1 MNAPWSVLKFGGA
14 SVATAAGWDTVA
26 RLVRRRREQGMRPI
40 VVHSAVAGVTD
51 QLEALIELARRGEH
65 AGLEQELGGRHRELA
80 RQLNIGDPD
89 ACLGA
94 ELDNLAQLL
103 RGIALTGEAG
113 YRARVKVLAL
123 GERLA
128 GRLGTAA
135 LELRGVRISPVNP
148 ARLLRAAARDWASE
162 RDAMLHAVCAHDPD
176 PDAAALL
183 ESLPG
188 VPLTQGYIAR
198 NAQGQ
203 EVLLGRGGSDVSAA
217 ALAASIGAQRLE
229 VWTDVP
235 GIFSA
240 DPREISGAR
249 LLRRLSYAEAQ
260 EIATSG
266 GGVLH
271 PLSIAPLRDTRIA
284 MTVRSTL
291 HPELPGTRVGPAE
304 ESGSAQV
311 KAVMLR
317 SGVPL
322 VSLETLGMWRRVG
335 FLKEVFTCFGDLGL
349 SVDLVSTSES
359 NVTVT
364 LDTDPEALTPA
375 LMARLRSGLER
386 IGQVKIT
393 TNTSVV
399 TLVGRRIRAVL
410 HEVGPA
416 LEAFREQPIHL
427 LSQAASDL
435 NISFVVEPAQARRL
449 AQSLHGRLIAPD
461 EGDELFGPAW
471 EELTGPAP
479 VAPAAP
485 GAAAPW
491 WAGRRGEL
499 LKLAEERG
507 ATYVYSLERVAAQAQ
522 RLKGMES
529 TDRICYAIKANSNPA
544 VLRRVRDS
552 GLEFECV
559 SPGEVGLLRRLFPEH
574 EPGRILFTPN
584 FAARSEYGE
593 ALEAGV
599 QLTVDNLGVLRDWP
613 DLFAGRELF
622 LRLDPGVGRGL
633 HRHVRTAGVHSKF
646 GVPLFEVRRAAE
658 AAAAAGARVTGL
670 HAHMGSG
677 VMDPGA
683 WAPIADTLIEC
694 LEHFPDA
701 RVVNLGGGLGVPQ
714 HAGEQGLDLAELDAN
729 LARCREK
736 APRELEFWLEPGR
749 YVVAE
754 AGVLLARVTQV
765 KGKSGARYV
774 GVETGMNSLIR
785 PALYGSYHE
794 VHNLT
799 RLDEPATRLVNVV
812 GPICE
817 SGDVLARDRMLPEC
831 REGDV
836 LLIANAGAYGH
847 VMASNYNL
855 REPAAEEVIE

>member
-1 MNAPWSVLKFGGA
+1 MNAPWVVLKFGGA
-14 SVATAAGWDTVA
+14 SVATAAGWDAVA
-26 RLVRRRREQGMRPI
+26 RLVRRRREQGVRPI

-51 QLEALIELARRGEH
+51 QLETLIELARRDEH
-65 AGLEQELGGRHRELA
+65 GGLELDLGDRHRELA
-80 RQLNIGDPD
+80 REMNIDDPD
-89 ACLGA
+89 GCLGP
-94 ELDNLAQLL
+94 ELENLAQLL

-128 GRLGTAA
+128 GRLGAAA
-135 LELRGVRISPVNP
+135 LELKGIGISPVNP
-148 ARLLRAAARDWASE
+148 AKLLRATARDWASE
-162 RDAMLHAVCAHDPD
+162 RDSMLHAVCAHERDPE
-176 PDAAALL
+176 AATLL
-183 ESLPG
+183 ENLPG

-198 NAQGQ
+198 NSEGE

-217 ALAASIGAQRLE
+217 ALAASIGAQQLE
-229 VWTDVP
+229 IWTDVP

-240 DPREISGAR
+240 DPKEISGAR

-271 PLSIAPLRDTRIA
+271 PLSIAPLRDSRIG

-291 HPELPGTRVGPAE
+291 HPELPGTAVGPAE
-304 ESGSAQV
+304 ESDSAQV

-364 LDTDPEALTPA
+364 LDTDPEVLTPA
-375 LMARLRSGLER
+375 LMDRLRSQLER
-386 IGQVKIT
+386 IGQVTVT

-449 AQSLHGRLIAPD
+449 AQRLHGRLIVPD
-461 EGDELFGPAW
+461 DGDELFGPAW
-471 EELTGPAP
+471 EELTQPAR
-479 VAPAAP
+479 VAPA
-485 GAAAPW
+485 GADAPW
-491 WAGRRGEL
+491 WAERRGEL

-507 ATYVYSLERVAAQAQ
+507 ATYAYSLDRVAAQAQ
-522 RLKGMES
+522 RLRELES
-529 TDRICYAIKANSNPA
+529 IDRVYYAIKANSNPG

-559 SPGEVGLLRRLFPEH
+559 SPGEVRLLRELFQEH

-584 FAARSEYGE
+584 FAARAEYGE

-599 QLTVDNLGVLRDWP
+599 QLTVDNLGVLLDWP
-613 DLFAGRELF
+613 ELFAGRELF

-646 GVPLFEVRRAAE
+646 GVPLFEVERAAE
-658 AAAAAGARVTGL
+658 AAAAADARITGL

-683 WAPIADTLIEC
+683 WTPIAETLLEC
-694 LEHFPDA
+694 LEHFPDV

-714 HAGEQGLDLAELDAN
+714 QGGEQGLDLAELDAD
-729 LARCREK
+729 LARCREN

-836 LLIANAGAYGH
+836 LLFANAGAYGR

-855 REPAAEEVIE
+855 REPAVEEVIE